1 MLKNLIFYF
10 HILMSYERKGNVK
23 EVLYHEDLLNGMYL
37 SSSQCKPALVHFLT
51 FLLTL
56 ILLLNKVCS

>member
-10 HILMSYERKGNVK
+10 HILMSCK